1 MASCALKSNAK
12 IEIFLPFAKIFSKIL
27 FFNNHTHINSYSLQ
41 HDKQLAKAIISLDIS
56 LPKEQFHMLNNIN
69 KNSLFTIGIHPWN
82 CDVVNI
88 DSFFSF
94 IKEHAQ
100 SIIGIGECGL
110 DRYAKAEMPEQE
122 TIFIKHAELSETLKK
137 PLIIHCVKAFNEL
150 LRIHK
155 DFSPKMP
162 WIVHGFNR
170 NPEIA
175 ELLLNRNMILSI
187 GAILLDNRQSIV
199 DMMNMI
205 PDKQLVLETDISTV
219 SISEIY
225 KAASK
230 AKQMTL
236 EDLTFS
242 IEHTIHSIYGHI

>member
-1 MASCALKSNAK
+1 MFINT
-12 IEIFLPFAKIFSKIL
+12 
-27 FFNNHTHINSYSLQ
+27 HTHTQVHDAKLELVNQDMDSTDKANHYSYGL
-41 HDKQLAKAIISLDIS
+41 
-56 LPKEQFHMLNNIN
+56 
-69 KNSLFTIGIHPWN
+69 HPWY
-82 CDVVNI
+82 I
-88 DSFFSF
+88 D
-94 IKEHAQ
+94 KETYHDQLNKLEVIAHEKRCLA
-100 SIIGIGECGL
+100 IGECGL
-110 DRYAKAEMPEQE
+110 DRYAKAEMPAQE

>member
-1 MASCALKSNAK
+1 M
-12 IEIFLPFAKIFSKIL
+12 
-27 FFNNHTHINSYSLQ
+27 FFNNHTHINSYSVQ
-41 HDKQLAKAIISLDIS
+41 HDKELTKPIISLDIS
-56 LPKEQFHMLNNIN
+56 LPDEQFHILNNIN
-69 KNSLFTIGIHPWN
+69 KNSQYTIGIHPWN
-82 CDVVNI
+82 CHI
-88 DSFFSF
+88 EKIERLFSF
-94 IKEHAQ
+94 IIEQEH

-110 DRYAKAEMPEQE
+110 DRYAKAEMSAQE

-187 GAILLDNRQSIV
+187 GAVLLDNRQSII
-199 DMMNMI
+199 DIMNMI
-205 PDKQLVLETDISTV
+205 PDKQLVLETDMSAV
-219 SISEIY
+219 SIVEIY
-225 KAASK
+225 KAASI
-230 AKQMTL
+230 AKHITL
-236 EDLTFS
+236 QDITFS
-242 IEHTIHSIYGHI
+242 IEQTIHSIYGHI

>member
-1 MASCALKSNAK
+1 M
-12 IEIFLPFAKIFSKIL
+12 
-27 FFNNHTHINSYSLQ
+27 FFNNHTHINSYSVQ
-41 HDKQLAKAIISLDIS
+41 HDKELSIPIISLDIS
-56 LPKEQFHMLNNIN
+56 LPKEQLHILNNIN
-69 KNSLFTIGIHPWN
+69 KHSLYTIGIHPWN
-82 CDVVNI
+82 CHVVNI

-110 DRYAKAEMPEQE
+110 DRYAKAEMPAQE

-155 DFSPKMP
+155 DISPQMP

-170 NPEIA
+170 NLEIA
-175 ELLLNRNMILSI
+175 ELLLNRNIVLSI
-187 GAILLDNRQSIV
+187 GATLIDKQLSMV
-199 DMMNMI
+199 DIMNMI
-205 PDKQLVLETDISTV
+205 PDEQLVLETDISKV
-219 SISEIY
+219 SISDIY

-230 AKQMTL
+230 AKQITL
-236 EDLTFS
+236 QDLTFS